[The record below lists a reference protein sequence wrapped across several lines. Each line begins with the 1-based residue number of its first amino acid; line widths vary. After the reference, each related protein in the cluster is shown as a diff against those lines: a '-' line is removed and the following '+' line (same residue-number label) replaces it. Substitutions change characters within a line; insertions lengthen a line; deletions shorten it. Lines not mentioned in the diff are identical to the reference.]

1 VVVIMHPLKRRIL
14 IVVLAIGTVAGYSAG
29 FRSMRHC
36 RGGGDRGFQ
45 PRHSMN
51 HDAFREGYEKGY
63 ADALQNQK

>member
-1 VVVIMHPLKRRIL
+1 M
-14 IVVLAIGTVAGYSAG
+14 IVLLAIGTVAGYSAG

-36 RGGGDRGFQ
+36 RGGDRGWG
-45 PRHSMN
+45 RHEMPTMN